1 MNLTSPSQ
9 VKDWCIR
16 NKFHPNR
23 VLGQNFL
30 IDKNALDAI
39 LDAAEIESGVRCLEI
54 GPGLGVL
61 TEGLLSRGCAV
72 TAIEKDPVL
81 ADRLKESLGNPE
93 RLDVLAGDALDFIK
107 RGTCDG
113 FPLMVSNLPY
123 QAGTRIL
130 IELVERVC
138 PGVPSVATSCDH
150 PVAKPSSGGTRS
162 CASVASMPFSVEQE
176 LDPPVQCAAV
186 EDNRPPVATP
196 SSGGTR
202 SCASVASTPNGQTS
216 QPLNLSISQPHHA
229 IVNRKSEIADS
240 PMQSEIV
247 NGRAAVPSRRDTC
260 PPETMVVLVQTEVA
274 ERLAAHE
281 GSKVR
286 GLAGV
291 RVQLDYDVSIVRKV
305 SASCFW
311 PRPEIGSTVVKL
323 VRHHRNDGE
332 GADVRR
338 VFRMLTK
345 QAFEHRR
352 KQLGSIFKGVIE
364 STARAEDLSNEDWL
378 ELSRNIE
385 L

>member
-9 VKDWCIR
+9 VNDWCIR

-39 LDAAEIESGVRCLEI
+39 LDVAEIESGVRCLEI

-138 PGVPSVATSCDH
+138 PGVPSVATSCD
-150 PVAKPSSGGTRS
+150 PPEAEISSKPTHQINKRTNSI
-162 CASVASMPFSVEQE
+162 AN
-176 LDPPVQCAAV
+176 DPAV
-186 EDNRPPVATP
+186 EDNRPPANDSAVEDNRPPANESIP
-196 SSGGTR
+196 KSSNTI
-202 SCASVASTPNGQTS
+202 A
-216 QPLNLSISQPHHA
+216 
-229 IVNRKSEIADS
+229 NRKSEIVNS
-240 PMQSEIV
+240 PNAIGNRKSAIV

>member
-30 IDKNALDAI
+30 IDRNALEAI
-39 LDAAEIESGVRCLEI
+39 LDAALAGESATLCAADAHRVLEI

-61 TEGLLSRGCAV
+61 TEGLLERGCAV
-72 TAIEKDPVL
+72 TAIEKDGVL

-93 RLDVLAGDALDFIK
+93 GLSVLKGDALDFIK
-107 RGTCDG
+107 RGECDG

-130 IELVERVC
+130 IELVERVM
-138 PGVPSVATSCDH
+138 PR
-150 PVAKPSSGGTRS
+150 SGDS
-162 CASVASMPFSVEQE
+162 APASVEGSQ
-176 LDPPVQCAAV
+176 L
-186 EDNRPPVATP
+186 
-196 SSGGTR
+196 
-202 SCASVASTPNGQTS
+202 STPTS
-216 QPLNLSISQPHHA
+216 
-229 IVNRKSEIADS
+229 
-240 PMQSEIV
+240 
-247 NGRAAVPSRRDTC
+247 PS
-260 PPETMVVLVQTEVA
+260 TMVVLVQTEVA
-274 ERLAAHE
+274 DRLAAKE

-305 SASCFW
+305 AASCFW

-323 VRHHRNDGE
+323 VRHHRNDNV
-332 GADVRR
+332 GADVRAT
-338 VFRMLTK
+338 FRRLTK

-364 STARAEDLSNEDWL
+364 STARAEELSNADWL
-378 ELSRNIE
+378 SLAEQLVGV